1 MSPPAH
7 AGEPRCQCHPRRR
20 PGTHASSVD
29 PRRTQCHPRRRP
41 GTHVQCHLRRT
52 QCHPRRRP
60 GTHVQC
66 HLRRTQCHPRRRPG
80 THVQCHLRR
89 TQCHPRRRPET
100 HVQCHPRR
108 TQCHPRRAEDPRPVS
123 SPAQA
128 GDPRLASSIGH
139 GSTPSR
145 GPALDALSDL
155 AGQRLETS
163 GDGSDSQPTADQPT
177 VSSTVFPDAGS
188 EGFQL
193 LSTGSTSL
201 AKSRIDVSAFASG
214 MPPKRNELESSK
226 SPSRAR
232 RAS

>member
-1 MSPPAH
+1 VSPPAH
-7 AGEPRCQCHPRRR
+7 AGEPRPVIPGARSVIPGAGRGPTR
-20 PGTHASSVD
+20 PVSSPAHAVSSPAHAVSSPAQAGD
-29 PRRTQCHPRRRP
+29 PRPVSSPAHAVSSPAQAGDPRP
-41 GTHVQCHLRRT
+41 VSSPAHAVSSPAQ
-52 QCHPRRRP
+52 
-60 GTHVQC
+60 
-66 HLRRTQCHPRRRPG
+66 
-80 THVQCHLRR
+80 
-89 TQCHPRRRPET
+89 
-100 HVQCHPRR
+100 
-108 TQCHPRRAEDPRPVS
+108 AEDPRPVS